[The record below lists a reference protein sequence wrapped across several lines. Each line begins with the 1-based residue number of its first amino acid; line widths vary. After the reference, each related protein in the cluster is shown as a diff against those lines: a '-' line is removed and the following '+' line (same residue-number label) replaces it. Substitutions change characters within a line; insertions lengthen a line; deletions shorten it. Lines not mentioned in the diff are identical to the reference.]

1 MTVSNVDSR
10 ATRYAD
16 AVYDFVTQ
24 ANGAG
29 DPNPD
34 AVLRAY
40 EFLTADGGP
49 EGLATVE
56 SFTSD
61 VIAGKVGGNHP
72 ENVRAVALNMAAEFL
87 AGTKSKL
94 AALLDDV
101 VDFIGSYVVF
111 PIEGARDA
119 VALWCAHTHALD
131 AFESTPRL
139 ALLSVMKQ
147 SGKTRALE
155 VCELVVPNPMNVV
168 NTTSAA
174 LFRQV
179 GANRPTLLMDEA
191 DTYLGPQAA
200 KQHEEL
206 RGFVNAGHRRSAKAW
221 RCVGEPAHMRVEAFP
236 AFCALAIAGI
246 GDLPDTVID
255 RAVVIRMKRRGPG
268 EKVKPFRARY
278 AQPEGNALRDRLSK
292 WAKKARTA
300 LAHAEPELPEGITDR
315 PADVWEALVAIADMA
330 GGDWPERARRACVKI
345 NSDRQVADMNSKIR
359 LLADIRDVFDAQP
372 AESTLE
378 GPQPCERLRSETLVG
393 ALVAIEDAPWSQ
405 LSRGPLSA
413 AGLARR
419 LRPFDI
425 GPAKIRFEQKTLQ
438 GYLRAQFE
446 DAWARYLPA
455 SPVEAEQPE
464 QEEQEPAP
472 PTSTV
477 PAVPAVPSGSR
488 QADE

>member
-1 MTVSNVDSR
+1 MTVDRR
-10 ATRYAD
+10 AERYAD

-24 ANGAG
+24 ADGDG

-34 AVLRAY
+34 AVLRAH
-40 EFLTADGGP
+40 EFLTVDGEP
-49 EGLATVE
+49 EKLAKIE
-56 SFTSD
+56 AFTGD
-61 VIAGKVGGNHP
+61 VIAGEVGGNHP
-72 ENVRAVALNMAAEFL
+72 ENVRPVALTMAAEFL
-87 AGTKSKL
+87 ATVPATKL
-94 AALLDDV
+94 AGLLDDV
-101 VDFIGSYVVF
+101 AEFITGYVVF
-111 PIEGARDA
+111 PVAGAGDVA
-119 VALWCAHTHALD
+119 ALWCAHCHCLD

-147 SGKTRALE
+147 SGKTRVLE

-255 RAVVIRMKRRGPG
+255 RAVVIRMKRRARG
-268 EKVKPFRARY
+268 EKVRAFRARY
-278 AQPEGNALRDRLSK
+278 AQPEGHALRDRLAK
-292 WAKKARTA
+292 WAKKATRA
-300 LAHAEPELPEGITDR
+300 LEQAEPELPEGITDR
-315 PADVWEALVAIADMA
+315 AADVWEALIAIADMA
-330 GGDWPERARRACVKI
+330 GGDWPERARTACVKL
-345 NSDRQVADMNSKIR
+345 NNDRQTADMNSKIR
-359 LLADIRDVFDAQP
+359 LLADLRDVFDAQP
-372 AESTLE
+372 AQHTLE
-378 GPQPCERLRSETLVG
+378 GPVACDRLRSEVLVS
-393 ALVAIEDAPWSQ
+393 ALLAIEDAPWSQ

-425 GPAKIRFEQKTLQ
+425 GPAKIRFADKTLQ
-438 GYLRAQFE
+438 GYLRAQFD
-446 DAWARYLPA
+446 DAWDRYLPS
-455 SPVEAEQPE
+455 SPVEAEHPE
-464 QEEQEPAP
+464 QMEQEPAP
-472 PTSTV
+472 PTS
-477 PAVPAVPSGSR
+477 AVPSVPSVPSEFR